1 MANKKAPSELKNR
14 LFILS
19 PYFKPQFRFSSLGI
33 PAEMQWKLGLKGILR
48 CPRCHLCPSFEKL
61 ACHTK
66 LHRSEVW
73 GEWWGS
79 NPRQPEPQSG
89 ALPTELHPPFQ
100 LVLSIRFL
108 RQKSKKPYKL
118 LEEQ

>member
-48 CPRCHLCPSFEKL
+48 YLSYYPYPSFEKM
-61 ACHTK
+61 ARHT
-66 LHRSEVW
+66 
-73 GEWWGS
+73 
-79 NPRQPEPQSG
+79 
-89 ALPTELHPPFQ
+89 
-100 LVLSIRFL
+100 
-108 RQKSKKPYKL
+108 
-118 LEEQ
+118 